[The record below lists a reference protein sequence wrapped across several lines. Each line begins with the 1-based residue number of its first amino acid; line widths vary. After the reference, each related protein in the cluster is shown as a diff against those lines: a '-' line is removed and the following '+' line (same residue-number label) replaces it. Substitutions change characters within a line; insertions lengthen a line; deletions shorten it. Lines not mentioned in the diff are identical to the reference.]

1 MHVTETTACLGSFQ
15 DHDRDRTMFMTEF
28 CRRLKLEPGL
38 RGEVLDIGCGG
49 DLAGTMQAL
58 NDEMKVYDG
67 VDPSPTVLN
76 HPRLRRRWQGLFEA
90 VDIPSNTYDLAVS
103 SFVVEHI
110 PEADSFF
117 QTLRR
122 VLKPGG
128 VFWALTPQG
137 HHPFCRC
144 VRLVEWLKL
153 KKTIAERQEGVNS
166 YPAYY
171 RLNRR
176 NDIVR
181 SASKAGFTSLD
192 MVFIPSI
199 HWDTYFPRPLRFL
212 PHLHD
217 RVTGLRR
224 KKSMLCLA
232 YRLQ

>member
-1 MHVTETTACLGSFQ
+1 MHVTETTACIGSYREHDQ
-15 DHDRDRTMFMTEF
+15 DRAMFTAEF
-28 CRRLKLEPGL
+28 CRRVRMEPGL
-38 RGEVLDIGCGG
+38 QGEVLDIGCGG
-49 DLAGTMQAL
+49 GLAGTMQSL
-58 NDEMKVYDG
+58 SDVMRSYDG
-67 VDPSPTVLN
+67 VDPSPSVLQ
-76 HPRLRRRWQGLFEA
+76 HPLLRRRWHGLFEQ

-110 PEADSFF
+110 PEAESFF
-117 QTLRR
+117 RTLRR

-144 VRLVEWLKL
+144 VRIVEWLKL
-153 KKTIAERQEGVNS
+153 KKTIADRQEGVNS

-176 NDIVR
+176 SDIVR
-181 SASKAGFTSLD
+181 AAGKAGFESLE
-192 MVFIPSI
+192 MVFMPSI
-199 HWDTYFPRPLRFL
+199 HWDGYFPKPVRFV

-217 RVTGLRR
+217 RLVGLRR
-224 KKSMLCLA
+224 RKSMLCLA